1 MKKFDVKKL
10 LSAVSLIPKY
20 TAFSF
25 SMSMIIFMT
34 IGFFLGEEAM
44 QLKMIIQLL
53 ALCTVSAVL
62 QLVAFSELFFDKMA
76 YTKRMCVFM
85 FPFLVVIIGFAMLF
99 GWFPMENIGAWIT
112 FITIFLLCFVISLVI
127 FEIHFKITGNK
138 YTGVLNEYKKKRDV
152 SSNPRR

>member
-1 MKKFDVKKL
+1 MKKFDGKKL

-25 SMSMIIFMT
+25 SMSMIVFMT
-34 IGFFLGEEAM
+34 IGFFLGEESM
-44 QLKMIIQLL
+44 QLKMIVQLL
-53 ALCTVSAVL
+53 ALCIVSAVL
-62 QLVAFSELFFDKMA
+62 QLFAFSDIVFEKMV

-85 FPFLVVIIGFAMLF
+85 FPFLVVIIGFAKVF

-127 FEIHFKITGNK
+127 FEIQFKITGDK
-138 YTGVLNEYKKKRDV
+138 YTGVLNEYKNRKNKGE
-152 SSNPRR
+152 

>member
-25 SMSMIIFMT
+25 SMSMIVFMT

-62 QLVAFSELFFDKMA
+62 QLVAFSELFFEKMS

-99 GWFPMENIGAWIT
+99 GWFPTENIGAWIT

-127 FEIHFKITGNK
+127 FEIHFKITGYK

>member
-1 MKKFDVKKL
+1 MKKFDGKKL

-25 SMSMIIFMT
+25 SMSMIVFMT
-34 IGFFLGEEAM
+34 IGFFLGEESM

-53 ALCTVSAVL
+53 ALCIVSAVL
-62 QLVAFSELFFDKMA
+62 QLFAFSDIVFEKMV

-85 FPFLVVIIGFAMLF
+85 FPLLVVIIGFAKVF

-112 FITIFLLCFVISLVI
+112 FLTLFSLCFVISLVI
-127 FEIHFKITGNK
+127 FEIQFKITGDK
-138 YTGVLNEYKKKRDV
+138 YTGVLNEYKNRKNKGE
-152 SSNPRR
+152 

>member
-1 MKKFDVKKL
+1 MKKFDGKKL

-25 SMSMIIFMT
+25 SMSMIVFMT
-34 IGFFLGEEAM
+34 IGLFLGVESM

-53 ALCTVSAVL
+53 ALCIVSAVL
-62 QLVAFSELFFDKMA
+62 QLFAFSDIVFEKMV

-85 FPFLVVIIGFAMLF
+85 FPFLVVIIGFAKVF

-127 FEIHFKITGNK
+127 FEIQFKITGDK
-138 YTGVLNEYKKKRDV
+138 YTGVLNEYKNRKNKGE
-152 SSNPRR
+152 

>member
-1 MKKFDVKKL
+1 MKKFDGKKL

-25 SMSMIIFMT
+25 SMSMIVFMT
-34 IGFFLGEEAM
+34 IGFFLGEESM

-53 ALCTVSAVL
+53 ALCIVSAVL
-62 QLVAFSELFFDKMA
+62 QLFAFSDIVFEKMV

-85 FPFLVVIIGFAMLF
+85 FPFLVVIIGFAKVF

-127 FEIHFKITGNK
+127 FEIQFKITGDK
-138 YTGVLNEYKKKRDV
+138 YTGVLNEYKNRKNKGE
-152 SSNPRR
+152 